1 MKKNVPAKTP
11 PPAVKHHSPEIQRR
25 INAGWLRLW
34 KAVYPNTPP
43 PQAPRSSRP
52 KRQGST
58 VRRPA
63 AVDFLS
69 SFLALFVIGCQI
81 NPGNPF
87 IPFPHPTKN
96 TLARATSSAHSP
108 TPLRATR
115 AY

>member
-1 MKKNVPAKTP
+1 MKMKSTMARASSPAR
-11 PPAVKHHSPEIQRR
+11 QRR

-69 SFLALFVIGCQI
+69 SFLVLIVMGGQVATGSST
-81 NPGNPF
+81 GNPF
-87 IPFPHPTKN
+87 NPFLHPMEN
-96 TLARATSSAHSP
+96 TLARASSSAHSP

-115 AY
+115 AF